1 MAEKGNALG
10 LPLLFLLI
18 AVSLLHLIVC
28 PFTKV
33 EESFNLQATHDILY
47 HRLNF
52 DKVSRG
58 EGGTARACHLNETMS
73 NAETNQL
80 DVNIIYQP
88 TLCVF
93 RGLQY
98 RCYDSLLAIFM
109 QLKAL
114 I

>member
-1 MAEKGNALG
+1 MNFRFYKNKLTHTSCVNRKRCLSAVMAEKGNALG

-58 EGGTARACHLNETMS
+58 
-73 NAETNQL
+73 
-80 DVNIIYQP
+80 
-88 TLCVF
+88 
-93 RGLQY
+93 
-98 RCYDSLLAIFM
+98 
-109 QLKAL
+109 
-114 I
+114 

>member
-1 MAEKGNALG
+1 MNFRFYKNKLTRTSCVNRKRYLSAVMAEKGNAVG

-18 AVSLLHLIVC
+18 AVSLLHLFVC

-52 DKVSRG
+52 DKVSRT
-58 EGGTARACHLNETMS
+58 EGGAACANMNETIS

-80 DVNIIYQP
+80 FVNIIY
-88 TLCVF
+88 
-93 RGLQY
+93 
-98 RCYDSLLAIFM
+98 
-109 QLKAL
+109 
-114 I
+114 